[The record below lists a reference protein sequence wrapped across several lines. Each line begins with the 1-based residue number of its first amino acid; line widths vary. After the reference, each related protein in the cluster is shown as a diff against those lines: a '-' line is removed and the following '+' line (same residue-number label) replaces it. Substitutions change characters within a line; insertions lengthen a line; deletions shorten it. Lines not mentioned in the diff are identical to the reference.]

1 MRKSVRLARWFPCTG
16 ALPLFLLTGS
26 ASAVPIDSVTPGD
39 PGNACDTQ
47 SEGCFGAGANVYRIS
62 RTEISNAQYAEFP
75 NAKAAADP
83 NGLCDTAMGQ
93 NAITRSGSSESFTYD
108 EISGRESKLVS
119 FVSFYDSLRFA
130 NWPNN
135 GRGSG
140 DTEMGAYTITALGI
154 AQHDHARRRG
164 RRFPTNEDEWYEA
177 ASYDPASTSYLAYP
191 TGSNLQTTCAA
202 PSAAPNTANCSGGF
216 GIDPIDVGSY
226 TGSAGPNGTFDQDG
240 NVREWTE
247 ATRNSGRVSRGGSA
261 VATAGALAASFPS
274 PVRVCS

>member
-93 NAITRSGSSESFTYD
+93 TPSRA
-108 EISGRESKLVS
+108 
-119 FVSFYDSLRFA
+119 A
-130 NWPNN
+130 
-135 GRGSG
+135 
-140 DTEMGAYTITALGI
+140 A
-154 AQHDHARRRG
+154 ARRASRTM
-164 RRFPTNEDEWYEA
+164 RFRA
-177 ASYDPASTSYLAYP
+177 ARAS
-191 TGSNLQTTCAA
+191 
-202 PSAAPNTANCSGGF
+202 
-216 GIDPIDVGSY
+216 
-226 TGSAGPNGTFDQDG
+226 
-240 NVREWTE
+240 W
-247 ATRNSGRVSRGGSA
+247 
-261 VATAGALAASFPS
+261 
-274 PVRVCS
+274 